1 MAPGP
6 GRRGLVEHEY
16 RRLGTLAYLAAMD
29 VQEPQRGLSAHAR
42 PKISNDAFDD
52 LVAEVMR
59 AQPYASARSVFWV
72 LDNGT
77 IHRGQAAIDRLQ
89 HRWPHLVLVRLPKHG
104 LLAKPDRD
112 LLLNPRPQSADTLP
126 LRQPRP
132 THRADPWLPDRVQ
145 EQRHTV

>member
-29 VQEPQRGLSAHAR
+29 VQEPQRGLSARAR

-77 IHRGQAAIDRLQ
+77 IHRGQAASTASSTA
-89 HRWPHLVLVRLPKHG
+89 G
-104 LLAKPDRD
+104 
-112 LLLNPRPQSADTLP
+112 
-126 LRQPRP
+126 
-132 THRADPWLPDRVQ
+132 
-145 EQRHTV
+145 HTSCSSTCPSTPPG